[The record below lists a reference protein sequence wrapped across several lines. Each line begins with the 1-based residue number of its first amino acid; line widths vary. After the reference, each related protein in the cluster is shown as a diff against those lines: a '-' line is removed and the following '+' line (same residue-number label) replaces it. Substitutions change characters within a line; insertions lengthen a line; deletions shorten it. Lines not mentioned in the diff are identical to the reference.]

1 MSLLKSTQ
9 RAYKPFMYPWAF
21 EAWQAQNRMHWLPE
35 EAPMHEDVFDFHH
48 SLTNDERDVVTDI
61 LRFFTQADIDVEQ
74 CYVKNYLRFFKPN
87 EVQMMLISFASM
99 ETVHIQA
106 YSYLLETLGLDEKE
120 YSAFLDIPCMKKKH
134 EEGTR
139 VFSDSPRDLLKGLAI
154 YGGFVE
160 GLQLFGSFSVLM
172 NFQRFGLLKGLGQI
186 VTWSIRDE
194 SLHATSMVRL
204 YHELKKELGIDVDDS
219 IKHESK
225 LFLQRELEFLDY
237 VFRDGREIRGVNLSQ
252 IKGYMFAIYNM
263 RCKELGISTPFE
275 GEGAR
280 ELDYMTDALA
290 SVEKANFF
298 AVRSTEYSKSNLTGS
313 WQGAFESL
321 SKEV

>member
-1 MSLLKSTQ
+1 MSLLNSTKQ
-9 RAYKPFMYPWAF
+9 SYKPFEYQWAF
-21 EAWQAQNRMHWLPE
+21 DAWQAQQRMHWLPE
-35 EAPMHEDVFDFHH
+35 EVPMNEDVFDFHH
-48 SLTNDERDVVTDI
+48 SLTTDEREVVTDI

-74 CYVKNYLRFFKPN
+74 CYVKNYMRFFKPN

-120 YSAFLDIPCMKKKH
+120 YSAFLEIPCMMKKH
-134 EEGTR
+134 EEGTK
-139 VFSDSPRDLLKGLAI
+139 VWSDSPVDLLKGLAV

-186 VTWSIRDE
+186 VTWSVRDE
-194 SLHATSMVRL
+194 SLHANSMIRL
-204 YHELKKELGIDVDDS
+204 YHELKKELGINVDDS
-219 IKHESK
+219 IKYLSK
-225 LFLQRELEFLDY
+225 LFLQNELEFLDY
-237 VFRDGREIRGVNLSQ
+237 VFRGEREIRGVKLHE

-275 GEGAR
+275 SESAK

-290 SVEKANFF
+290 NIEKANFF
-298 AVRSTEYSKSNLTGS
+298 SVRSTEYSKNNLTGS
-313 WQGAFESL
+313 WKEGFESIEN
-321 SKEV
+321 EV